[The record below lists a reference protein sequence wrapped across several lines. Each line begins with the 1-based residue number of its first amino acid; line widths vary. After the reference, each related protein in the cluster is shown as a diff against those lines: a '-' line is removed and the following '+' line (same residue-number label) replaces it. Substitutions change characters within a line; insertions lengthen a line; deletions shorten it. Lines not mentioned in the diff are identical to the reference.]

1 MNKKIIFAVIISILF
16 FSFYLWVDARAGWW
30 GGSGWSGSSKGEWI
44 AAVVAGLYFAIYK
57 IRRMKMIKKAKIDL
71 ENALKEDSSWDIKN
85 LDKVVWEVFY
95 KYQKAWSEKDI
106 STLEPYMTKKYYKK
120 SNRILNTQLKLSGRI
135 NILEKI
141 QLHSLELMSVRD
153 NPGKDGDMF
162 AMEVTAS
169 MIDYT
174 IDEFDGRFVT
184 STLPR
189 NDKESQSSYE
199 RRAMTQ
205 PHEFKEYYIFI
216 RHNGKWLLNNV
227 KQKFSIIWDII
238 WLSPTVLKWILAY
251 ERSTDNV
258 NDDMLY
264 TD

>member
-1 MNKKIIFAVIISILF
+1 
-16 FSFYLWVDARAGWW
+16 
-30 GGSGWSGSSKGEWI
+30 
-44 AAVVAGLYFAIYK
+44 
-57 IRRMKMIKKAKIDL
+57 
-71 ENALKEDSSWDIKN
+71 
-85 LDKVVWEVFY
+85 
-95 KYQKAWSEKDI
+95 
-106 STLEPYMTKKYYKK
+106 MTKKYFEK
-120 SNRILNTQLKLSGRI
+120 SNRILNTQLNAHKRI
-135 NILEKI
+135 NILENI
-141 QLHSLELMSVRD
+141 QLVSLELMSVRD
-153 NPGKDGDMF
+153 NPGRDWDMF

-174 IDEFDGRFVT
+174 IDAFSKKFIS

-189 NDKESQSSYE
+189 QKNESQSNYE
-199 RRAMTQ
+199 HRAMNE

-238 WLSPTVLKWILAY
+238 WLSPTALKGILAY
-251 ERSTDNV
+251 ERSTDHV